1 MSYQSHLAFLL
12 CIAALLSFTSFCDAH
27 VGFLR
32 PCARGSPRAGCPP
45 VSNGQEIDYDLNAPI
60 GSYGKVDRP
69 LCRTTIPSATRPVYK
84 AGQSIETTYMVG
96 ASHNGG
102 HCQWALSYDDGET
115 WVVIKTVIR
124 TCLRG
129 AKANANYTVPI
140 PKGAP
145 SGKAVFMWLWNNAS
159 GVRELYSNCADIE
172 IQGQADGKLTGLI
185 PLIANYGNNS
195 LHIPEFPTEK
205 QEDKHEAFEK
215 RKEITII
222 GRKSRKTGAR
232 RMRSTEP

>member
-1 MSYQSHLAFLL
+1 MSYKPHLSFLL
-12 CIAALLSFTSFCDAH
+12 CIVALLSFTSLCDAH
-27 VGFLR
+27 IGFLR

-45 VSNGQEIDYDLNAPI
+45 VSDGQEIDYDLNAPI
-60 GSYGKVDRP
+60 GSYGIISRP
-69 LCRTTIPSATRPVYK
+69 FCRTTIPSATRPIYK
-84 AGQSIETTYMVG
+84 AGQSIETTYAIG

-102 HCQWALSYDDGET
+102 HCQWALSYDDGAT

-124 TCLRG
+124 SCFRG
-129 AKANANYTVPI
+129 AKSNASYTVPI

-172 IQGQADGKLTGLI
+172 IQGQADGKLSGVV

-195 LHIPEFPTEK
+195 LPIPEFPTEK
-205 QEDKHEAFEK
+205 QEDKHEEFDK
-215 RKEITII
+215 RQEITIV
-222 GRKSRKTGAR
+222 GRKSITKGAR
-232 RMRSTEP
+232 